1 MLHGER
7 YVYCNEQDRKND
19 KVQITTYIKASY
31 RVEKAPSYRR
41 VQELGYYSI
50 YIRQEK
56 DKHVR
61 KEGGCQRAKMSD
73 RRIEIRV
80 PACELEAL
88 LKDAKL
94 SYEDRELL

>member
-7 YVYCNEQDRKND
+7 YVYCNEQDRKNN
-19 KVQITTYIKASY
+19 KVEITTHIKAWY

-41 VQELGYYSI
+41 TSELGYYTLT
-50 YIRQEK
+50 IRQEK
-56 DKHVR
+56 YKHTTG
-61 KEGGCQRAKMSD
+61 KGPEKMSD

-94 SYEDRELL
+94 SYMDDELL

>member
-7 YVYCNEQDRKND
+7 YVYCYDYDD
-19 KVQITTYIKASY
+19 KVQIDTHIKASY
-31 RVEKAPSYRR
+31 RVEKAPSYRC
-41 VQELGYYSI
+41 VQELGYYKI

-56 DKHVR
+56 YKRVKK
-61 KEGGCQRAKMSD
+61 KEGCRNEKMYD

-94 SYEDRELL
+94 SYEDKELL

>member
-7 YVYCNEQDRKND
+7 YVYCRECDGKI
-19 KVQITTYIKASY
+19 QIDTHIKASY

-56 DKHVR
+56 YKRVE
-61 KEGGCQRAKMSD
+61 KKGGCQIEKMYD

-94 SYEDRELL
+94 SYEDKELL

>member
-7 YVYCNEQDRKND
+7 YVYCDEQDRKNN
-19 KVQITTYIKASY
+19 KVEITTYIKAWY

-41 VQELGYYSI
+41 TSELGYYTLT
-50 YIRQEK
+50 IRQEK
-56 DKHVR
+56 YKNTTKR
-61 KEGGCQRAKMSD
+61 LEKMYD

-94 SYEDRELL
+94 SYEDKELL

>member
-7 YVYCNEQDRKND
+7 YVYCNEQVSNN
-19 KVQITTYIKASY
+19 ILTTTHIKAIYS
-31 RVEKAPSYRR
+31 VDKAPSYRR
-41 VQELGYYSI
+41 VQELGYYKI

-56 DKHVR
+56 YKH
-61 KEGGCQRAKMSD
+61 KEKIIDD

-94 SYEDRELL
+94 SYEDKELL

>member
-7 YVYCNEQDRKND
+7 YVYCNEQDRKNN
-19 KVQITTYIKASY
+19 KVQVITHIKARY
-31 RVEKAPSYRR
+31 VVDKAPIYKRIS
-41 VQELGYYSI
+41 ELGYYTLT
-50 YIRQEK
+50 IRQEK
-56 DKHVR
+56 NKY
-61 KEGGCQRAKMSD
+61 GGKKAEKVSD

-94 SYEDRELL
+94 SYEDKELL